1 MPVVIDTSV
10 ALKWV
15 RKTETHTSQAEALR
29 DDLLHQR
36 DLIFAPTL
44 LISEVTSGLYRFARA
59 GDLTFAEAADGL
71 DDILAVIRLRAV
83 TRTLA
88 KRAMQIANLTGERH
102 AYDAQFLA
110 LAERMQCDLWTAD
123 EDFRRAMNRNGFM
136 QVRAIGTYFLPTP

>member
-1 MPVVIDTSV
+1 MPVVVDTSV

-15 RKTETHTSQAEALR
+15 RKTEVHTPQAEALR

-59 GDLTFAEAADGL
+59 GDVTFAEAADGL

-88 KRAMQIANLTGERH
+88 KRAMQIANLTGQQH

-123 EDFRRAMNRNGFM
+123 EDFRRAMNRDGFA
-136 QVRAIGTYFLPTP
+136 QVRAIGTYPLRRS